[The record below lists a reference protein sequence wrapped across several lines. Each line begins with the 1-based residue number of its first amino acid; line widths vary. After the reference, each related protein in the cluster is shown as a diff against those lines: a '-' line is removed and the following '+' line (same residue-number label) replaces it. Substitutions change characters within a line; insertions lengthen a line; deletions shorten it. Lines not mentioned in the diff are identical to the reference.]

1 MKSCVTRCRNFVTV
15 LLLFTLA
22 IVGLCPGTA
31 NAQAPDLITPLA
43 SNQATTPD
51 QTQRVDQ
58 IRRRPSTASVD
69 LVRVNPDALRADST
83 RLSIPNG
90 QALLLSRRSLD
101 VTGNNNF
108 TWSGSI
114 TGTLG
119 QGTFVVRD
127 GRITGSIQ
135 ADGTL
140 YRIEPVTGDV
150 HALIRV
156 DQNRFPPEEPPSF
169 QERERRSERAP
180 APRLDSATA
189 KRDGPVGIDVL
200 VAYTPASRTAVAD
213 IAATIQLAVAEAN
226 QSYVNSGINI
236 KLNLVDSFELAYSE
250 SGKSFDTILADFVAN
265 PTVNSRRNSSAADL
279 SVMIIDQSDYC
290 GLADAI
296 RATAATAFAVV
307 YYDCATG
314 YYSFAHELGHLQGA
328 RHDPA
333 NDPTTLPFSYGHG
346 FQQLAPPAWR
356 TIMAYNCAAGCPR
369 VQYWSNPS
377 VLYNGM
383 PTGTATANNNAR
395 VLNETAN
402 EVAAFRP
409 VGPSPP
415 TPPAPGIACRA
426 GYAQQSSR
434 LCMTGSRGPASF
446 ANAFLDCMDSGGR
459 VANYHD
465 WRYRIFKGDGQP
477 SPVGWWL
484 GGITADNTAL
494 YANLANVADFDG
506 ETSRF
511 DIRNYACAHDLGQ

>member
-1 MKSCVTRCRNFVTV
+1 
-15 LLLFTLA
+15 LE
-22 IVGLCPGTA
+22 
-31 NAQAPDLITPLA
+31 
-43 SNQATTPD
+43 
-51 QTQRVDQ
+51 
-58 IRRRPSTASVD
+58 
-69 LVRVNPDALRADST
+69 
-83 RLSIPNG
+83 
-90 QALLLSRRSLD
+90 

-140 YRIEPVTGDV
+140 YRIEPVTGEV

-169 QERERRSERAP
+169 QERERRGERAP

-307 YYDCATG
+307 
-314 YYSFAHELGHLQGA
+314 L
-328 RHDPA
+328 
-333 NDPTTLPFSYGHG
+333 
-346 FQQLAPPAWR
+346 
-356 TIMAYNCAAGCPR
+356 
-369 VQYWSNPS
+369 
-377 VLYNGM
+377 
-383 PTGTATANNNAR
+383 
-395 VLNETAN
+395 
-402 EVAAFRP
+402 
-409 VGPSPP
+409 
-415 TPPAPGIACRA
+415 
-426 GYAQQSSR
+426 
-434 LCMTGSRGPASF
+434 
-446 ANAFLDCMDSGGR
+446 
-459 VANYHD
+459 
-465 WRYRIFKGDGQP
+465 
-477 SPVGWWL
+477 
-484 GGITADNTAL
+484 
-494 YANLANVADFDG
+494 
-506 ETSRF
+506 
-511 DIRNYACAHDLGQ
+511 